1 MKSIEL
7 IKSSQVNEMKSMK
20 WMKSIELIES
30 SQWNKVNKK
39 VFDKKKIFL
48 NIIL

>member
-30 SQWNKVNKK
+30 NQVNGIKSIKK
-39 VFDKKKIFL
+39 FLTKKIFF
-48 NIIL
+48 

>member
-39 VFDKKKIFL
+39 VFDKKKFFL